1 LGLIPPGAPAF
12 QLLMEVLYFNLYRF
26 WRPFAASVKQNQRAG
41 CWVLVHLRQ
50 RMTLPAQIVEGSTGA
65 SIAEALAIIVIQYVK
80 VAGKG
85 LPSIMVPVVLF
96 LLAIMII
103 CIASDRIW
111 RKGRRQLLAEIRQ
124 RKRELTG

>member
-1 LGLIPPGAPAF
+1 
-12 QLLMEVLYFNLYRF
+12 
-26 WRPFAASVKQNQRAG
+26 
-41 CWVLVHLRQ
+41 
-50 RMTLPAQIVEGSTGA
+50 MTLPAQIVEGSTGA